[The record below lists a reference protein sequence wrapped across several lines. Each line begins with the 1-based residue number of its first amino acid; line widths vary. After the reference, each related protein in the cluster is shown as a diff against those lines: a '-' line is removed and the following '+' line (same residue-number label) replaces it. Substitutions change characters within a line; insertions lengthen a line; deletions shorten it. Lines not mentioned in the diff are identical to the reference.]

1 MQENNLGFTGI
12 VNFIC
17 IMNTWK
23 LGDVDA
29 VCDADNNI
37 LDQILCSIM
46 GVVDGCKFNV
56 ENHGCRCRT
65 GECVVVGSGWM

>member
-1 MQENNLGFTGI
+1 MQEYNLGFTGI

-37 LDQILCSIM
+37 LDQILWSIM

-56 ENHGCRCRT
+56 ENHGWRCRT
-65 GECVVVGSGWM
+65 GEGVVVGDG

>member
-1 MQENNLGFTGI
+1 MQEYNLGFTGI
-12 VNFIC
+12 VHFIC

-37 LDQILCSIM
+37 LDQIL
-46 GVVDGCKFNV
+46 
-56 ENHGCRCRT
+56 
-65 GECVVVGSGWM
+65 